1 MWRWWTKLLQHGA
14 RVDLIT
20 KGIMGLVIVAR
31 STMMVFLLQYNDTA
45 LLLACQNNDL
55 TTASVLLR
63 AGAYPNGCN
72 NRGQT
77 PLLQAVR
84 HKNLAMVR
92 DLVQANADVNQMEQ
106 GGLSPLMMCCE
117 QGDSEMAKLLLDSQA
132 NPNLQQSVEYH
143 S

>member
-72 NRGQT
+72 NVI
-77 PLLQAVR
+77 LLT
-84 HKNLAMVR
+84 
-92 DLVQANADVNQMEQ
+92 
-106 GGLSPLMMCCE
+106 
-117 QGDSEMAKLLLDSQA
+117 
-132 NPNLQQSVEYH
+132 LQLH
-143 S
+143 F